1 MSKTKTK
8 YKDLCIVFNIH
19 IIYGPEDHYELKIKH
34 KEKHAKGE
42 AKSINK

>member
-1 MSKTKTK
+1 MSKTK